1 MFGGAGNDSVSV
13 TGDLSGGY
21 VLGGDGQDSLT
32 IGGALSNGAQ
42 VSADAGSDVVLFS
55 STVTTSSVYGG
66 FGGDS
71 MVFKS
76 LVSNSTIDFGADNDT
91 VTFSSTV
98 SNSTILGGAGA
109 DTLIFTTGANLLTSS
124 VLGGAAADSLVFSAA
139 VTGGT
144 IAGGAG
150 ADTMSFAASLSGA
163 IVSLD
168 SGADS
173 VDFTTLVA
181 GNSTLFGGGGIQ
193 TVNFSSAADLASFD
207 GVFGA
212 GSLIAGSGNDTLV
225 FQSGSTVN
233 ASTVVKLGAGD
244 DSLTFNG
251 NTVSGQFGGL
261 AGNDYI
267 GGSISV
273 GNSGVSFWGGSG
285 NDTFDFSMITGAG
298 GSRYCLLL
306 ERSRYRQHCPWIR
319 CFRWLEGIHR
329 RCCSGVAFFGITSG
343 ASMNISF
350 LDAQVSASFGGGIS
364 GLFDVHNTL
373 VTYGINSSNYVTL
386 AFVGGGEVQLEG
398 FTAAEAN
405 AITATFDKA
414 GGVVELQTSVLLVI
428 PTFS

>member
-1 MFGGAGNDSVSV
+1 MV
-13 TGDLSGGY
+13 LSA
-21 VLGGDGQDSLT
+21 T
-32 IGGALSNGAQ
+32 AAQ

-55 STVTTSSVYGG
+55 SSVTTSSVYGG

-76 LVSNSTIDFGADNDT
+76 LVSNSTDDFGADNDT

-109 DTLIFTTGANLLTSS
+109 DTLVFTTGANLLTSS

-261 AGNDYI
+261 AGNDYV

-298 GSRYCLLL
+298 GSGTAYFWNEGGTDSIVLG
-306 ERSRYRQHCPWIR
+306 SVVSGG
-319 CFRWLEGIHR
+319 FEGITAGAAA
-329 RCCSGVAFFGITSG
+329 GVAFGITSG

-373 VTYGINSSNYVTL
+373 VTYGINSSNYITL
-386 AFVGGGEVQLEG
+386 AFVGGGEVQLQG

-414 GGVVELQTSVLLVI
+414 GGVGGTANFGSALSFQPSADTLSKKIYSASCSKAPFKGL
-428 PTFS
+428 FFCSFAHA